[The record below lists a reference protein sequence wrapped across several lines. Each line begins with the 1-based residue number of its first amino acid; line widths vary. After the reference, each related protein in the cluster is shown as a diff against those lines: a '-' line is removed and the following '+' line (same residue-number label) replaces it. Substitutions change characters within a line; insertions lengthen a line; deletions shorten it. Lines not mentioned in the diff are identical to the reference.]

1 MRYVEVLVS
10 EYDESVVEML
20 RKSAAL
26 SSRLATSMNKKRRTT
41 SYECDIDV
49 AHGQMV
55 VVPWGD
61 AYRVGIIKSDS
72 DMAKIDDLK
81 KRGVV
86 FKQVQYAIFNP
97 SEEAPAS

>member
-1 MRYVEVLVS
+1 MRYVEVAVS
-10 EYDESVVEML
+10 EYDESRVGML
-20 RKSAAL
+20 KKSAIL
-26 SSRLATSMNKKRRTT
+26 SSKLANQLDKKRRTNT
-41 SYECDIDV
+41 YECDIDV
-49 AHGQMV
+49 AFGQLV

-81 KRGVV
+81 KRGVI
-86 FKQVQYAIFNP
+86 FKRVQYAIFNP